1 MSECWF
7 LPGKLSV
14 LARNA
19 CVPFVTGKDQIRVNK
34 IISEEYEA
42 LPEDSP
48 RGLIGSDADSSN
60 ETMAGAGGWQQ
71 VDGDSSAGNNS
82 A

>member
-1 MSECWF
+1 MTTSQKKPVL
-7 LPGKLSV
+7 LPACFVV
-14 LARNA
+14 LA
-19 CVPFVTGKDQIRVNK
+19 GKDQIRVNK

-48 RGLIGSDADSSN
+48 RIVGHDSDISNETSAGAEGWQQIDADSSA
-60 ETMAGAGGWQQ
+60 T
-71 VDGDSSAGNNS
+71 NS

>member
-1 MSECWF
+1 M
-7 LPGKLSV
+7 
-14 LARNA
+14 
-19 CVPFVTGKDQIRVNK
+19 NK

-48 RGLIGSDADSSN
+48 RIVGHDSDISNETSAGAEGWQQIDADSSA
-60 ETMAGAGGWQQ
+60 T
-71 VDGDSSAGNNS
+71 NS